1 MNIDNSTLA
10 NILKRKQSLF
20 EYDFSR
26 HKNEL
31 IERLKGTRILI
42 IGAAGSVGF
51 AVVKQI
57 SLLNGLSCLHLID
70 INENNLV
77 EVVRDLRSSNV
88 KLPTDFKSLPI
99 ALGSLEFDMFLQSER
114 DYDFVLNFAALKH
127 VRSEKDPYSLIRM
140 YNANVFYVKELLDRL
155 KNSSLKKMF
164 SVSTDKAVK
173 PYSIM
178 GATKMFMERLL
189 LAYSKKIISSTA
201 RFANVA
207 FSDGSL
213 LYSFINRFNKKQPI
227 SAPIDIKRYFIS
239 HDEAGQLCL
248 LSCFLGAN
256 RDIYFPKM
264 DQNIDFFSFS
274 DLAKLFLK
282 SKGYEAEIFYSE
294 DEAKEAVS
302 KLNSSSTKWPCYF
315 FESDTTGE
323 KAYEEFY
330 TSTDSVD
337 FNRYYQIGIIN
348 QSDGDDSE
356 NVFKAIDAFEKLKK
370 SGAWQ
375 KEDIVENLKIVV
387 PELNHEEK
395 YRNLDQ
401 KM

>member
-26 HKNEL
+26 HKKEL
-31 IERLKGTRILI
+31 IDRLKGARILI

-57 SLLNGLSCLHLID
+57 SLLNGLSCLHLVD

-77 EVVRDLRSSNV
+77 EVVRHLRSSDV

-140 YNANVFYVKELLDRL
+140 YNSNVFYVKELLDHL

-164 SVSTDKAVK
+164 SVSSDKAVK

-178 GATKMFMERLL
+178 GATKMFMEKLL
-189 LAYSKKIISSTA
+189 LAYSRKIISSTA

-239 HDEAGQLCL
+239 HNEAGQLCL

-256 RDIYFPKM
+256 RDVYFPKM
-264 DQNIDFFSFS
+264 DQNIDLFSFS

-330 TSTDSVD
+330 TSSDSVD

-370 SGAWQ
+370 TGAWQ
-375 KEDIVENLKIVV
+375 KEDIVGNLKIVV

>member
-1 MNIDNSTLA
+1 MNIDNSIIA

-31 IERLKGTRILI
+31 IDRLKGARVLI

-57 SLLNGLSCLHLID
+57 SLLNGLSCLHLVD

-114 DYDFVLNFAALKH
+114 DYDFILNFAALKH

-140 YNANVFYVKELLDRL
+140 YNTNVFYVKELLDRL

-164 SVSTDKAVK
+164 SVSSDKAVK
-173 PYSIM
+173 PNSIM

-189 LAYSKKIISSTA
+189 LAYSRKIISSTA

-213 LYSFINRFNKKQPI
+213 LYSFIHRFNKKQPI
-227 SAPIDIKRYFIS
+227 SAPVDIKRYFIS

-256 RDIYFPKM
+256 RDVYFPKM
-264 DQNIDFFSFS
+264 DQNIDLFSFS
-274 DLAKLFLK
+274 DLAKIFLK

-294 DEAKEAVS
+294 DEAKKAIS
-302 KLNSSSTKWPCYF
+302 KLNASSTKWPCCF
-315 FESDTTGE
+315 FKSDTTGE

-330 TSTDSVD
+330 TSIDSVD

-348 QSDGDDSE
+348 QSDGADSE

-370 SGAWQ
+370 TGAWQ
-375 KEDIVENLKIVV
+375 KEDIVGNLKIVV